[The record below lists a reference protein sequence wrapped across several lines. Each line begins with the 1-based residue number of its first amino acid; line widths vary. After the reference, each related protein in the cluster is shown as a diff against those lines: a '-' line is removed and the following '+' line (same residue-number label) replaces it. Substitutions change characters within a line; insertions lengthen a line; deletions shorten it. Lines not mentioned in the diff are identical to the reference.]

1 MAPIHD
7 GWKDD
12 AEFLRYNQPEKPSF
26 KEKLWEWAFLTAV
39 FGGGALLII
48 LGFAA
53 AINDA
58 QRSCYR
64 GTARSYDSESPNAR
78 LIDVELDYSRRHPEC
93 QADWTP
99 AKRREAERYWRYTD
113 TLDQAD
119 KILRGEQ

>member
-1 MAPIHD
+1 MAPMHE
-7 GWKDD
+7 WKDD
-12 AEFLRYNQPEKPSF
+12 AEFLRYNREPQKKWWHPIANF
-26 KEKLWEWAFLTAV
+26 LGGLTAILFMV
-39 FGGGALLII
+39 GII
-48 LGFAA
+48 VAGFAA

-58 QRSCYR
+58 QTSCYR

-113 TLDQAD
+113 TLNQAD
-119 KILRGEQ
+119 AIMRGDQ